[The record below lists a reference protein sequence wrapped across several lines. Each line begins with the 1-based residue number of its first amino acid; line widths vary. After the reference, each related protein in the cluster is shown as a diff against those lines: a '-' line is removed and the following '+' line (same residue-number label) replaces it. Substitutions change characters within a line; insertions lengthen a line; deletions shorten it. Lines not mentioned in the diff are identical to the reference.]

1 MNKGRVGEERKGKE
15 TDGYPLT
22 HATKGT
28 DKLVKDHMADS
39 EFSMDAPRMS
49 SQKFKDP
56 TPTSEYGRESSL

>member
-1 MNKGRVGEERKGKE
+1 M
-15 TDGYPLT
+15 
-22 HATKGT
+22 KGT

-56 TPTSEYGRESSL
+56 TFTSENQSMVGSLCCDRLVGLLE